1 MTNDTIIII
10 LAAGRGKRMESDI
23 PKVLHELNN
32 ITLIERVINTSKKII
47 NFKKTMFFMINF
59 KIRLK

>member
-10 LAAGRGKRMESDI
+10 LAAGKGKRMESDI

-32 ITLIERVINTSKKII
+32 ITLIERVINTSKKIHPE
-47 NFKKTMFFMINF
+47 
-59 KIRLK
+59 KILIVVGHQRNKVI